1 MNNLGQMKITFS
13 MIFSIILI
21 IAFITFAIYGI
32 VKFLLIIRFA
42 NIETFK
48 DKFQEE
54 INSVWDSQSFDDIL
68 SYQIPK
74 KIEQVCFKEDEYEN
88 MYFIPD
94 LYEGEVIKNIDM
106 EKTLSSSNENPKS
119 LCIESLNGKINIRI
133 QKGIYDKNGVTI
145 LK

>member
-1 MNNLGQMKITFS
+1 MQITFS

-21 IAFITFAIYGI
+21 ISFIAFAIYGI
-32 VKFLLIIRFA
+32 AKFLALARFA

-48 DKFQEE
+48 DNFQENVNG
-54 INSVWDSQSFDDIL
+54 IWNSQSYNDVL
-68 SYQIPK
+68 EYKLPN

-88 MYFIPD
+88 MYFIPSI
-94 LYEGEVIKNIDM
+94 YEGESINNIDM

-119 LCIESLNGKINIRI
+119 LCINSINGKINIRI
-133 QKGIYDKNGVTI
+133 QKEMYDKNGVTI